1 MRTNILGTSL
11 EQAEKLVNA
20 GLSPDTAD
28 LHYSNE
34 GVENYDMTI
43 RMETYKEAK
52 VRYAAME
59 FDIFLAF
66 TPAWSIGVLW
76 NILHRS
82 GLKYAPTTLTMD
94 SRRLLDLLVIWV
106 IDALNQSRINHE
118 FLTSA
123 EASEE

>member
-20 GLSPDTAD
+20 GLNPDTAD

-34 GVENYDMTI
+34 GVENDDMTL
-43 RMETYKEAK
+43 RMETYKDAK
-52 VRYAAME
+52 VRYAIIE
-59 FDIFLAF
+59 FDLFFAYS
-66 TPAWSIGVLW
+66 PAWSIGALW
-76 NILHRS
+76 NILYQS

-94 SRRLLDLLVIWV
+94 SRRLLDLLVVWV
-106 IDALNQSRINHE
+106 IDAINQGRISHE

>member
-11 EQAEKLVNA
+11 EQAKKLIDA
-20 GLSPDTAD
+20 GLNPDTAD

-43 RMETYKEAK
+43 RMETYKDAK
-52 VRYAAME
+52 VRYANIE
-59 FDIFLAF
+59 FDLFFAYS
-66 TPAWSIGVLW
+66 PAWSIGTLW
-76 NILHRS
+76 NILHQS

-106 IDALNQSRINHE
+106 IDALNQGRISQE